1 MTRRVSSQAGGLAMG
16 RGCTR
21 SARAPRVLRGLAGSL
36 LLLSLSSAPRAV
48 RAEAPDY
55 RVAVLELSIDN
66 VSDGLAR
73 QLTERV
79 RSAVAAQ
86 SGHTLHDSR
95 ASLEQLSLASDCDSA
110 QPACLERIARG
121 LGVDGLVFG
130 RLTNESGAAVAKL
143 ELFDVA
149 SGSTRGSALATLAL
163 NEADA
168 AAVDQKA
175 QVLTADLF
183 QVGAASSPFARG
195 KLSAHDAAG
204 SEPSATAASKPSS
217 VDGRKV
223 AGYALLGGAV
233 LSAGM
238 TVLSFA
244 EIDRAESNS
253 SYEQY
258 RRTVGQVR
266 PSVRDVCDEAA
277 SGQTYG
283 LDASSFQHVKNSCST
298 GRTFEVLQFIFIGSA
313 VLSSGLSAYLLF
325 GSEQS
330 ERPPLGSVGTRTFS
344 VHPSVQK
351 NGGGL
356 GLRMRF

>member
-1 MTRRVSSQAGGLAMG
+1 LT
-16 RGCTR
+16 
-21 SARAPRVLRGLAGSL
+21 L
-36 LLLSLSSAPRAV
+36 LLLSWSSVPAGARADAPA
-48 RAEAPDY
+48 Y
-55 RVAVLELSIDN
+55 RVAVLELGIDN
-66 VSDGLAR
+66 VSDSLAR
-73 QLTERV
+73 RLTERV

-86 SGHTLHDSR
+86 SPNTLHDSR
-95 ASLEQLSLASDCDSA
+95 ASLEQLSLANDCDSTEA
-110 QPACLERIARG
+110 TCLERIARG

-130 RLTNESGAAVAKL
+130 KLTNESGAAVAKL

-149 SGSTRGSALATLAL
+149 SRSAKGSALATLAL

-168 AAVDQKA
+168 TAVDHKA
-175 QVLTADLF
+175 QALVADLF

-195 KLSAHDAAG
+195 KVSAHSAAG
-204 SEPSATAASKPSS
+204 AELSATAASKPSP

-223 AGYALLGGAV
+223 AGYALLSGAV

-283 LDASSFQHVKNSCST
+283 LDANSFQHVKNSCST

-325 GSEQS
+325 GGSQS
-330 ERPPLGSVGTRTFS
+330 ERPPLGSVGNGKFS

-351 NGGGL
+351 SGGAL
-356 GLRMRF
+356 GLRLRF